1 MEKTIFSAFWA
12 KSTMHAAVQ
21 GLSTLDGW
29 KESVTVMKQSFSRN
43 KGGGYI
49 IEMRTLETK

>member
-1 MEKTIFSAFWA
+1 
-12 KSTMHAAVQ
+12 MHAAVQ